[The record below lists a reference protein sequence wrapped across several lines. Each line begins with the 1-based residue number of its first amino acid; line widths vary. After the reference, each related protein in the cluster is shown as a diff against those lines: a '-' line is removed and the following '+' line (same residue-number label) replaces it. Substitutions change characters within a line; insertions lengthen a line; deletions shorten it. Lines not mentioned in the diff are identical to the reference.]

1 MRNADFLEPLIVNVL
16 GKDMTFT
23 SRLGIWDNAI
33 KAIIEKPII
42 GHAKTIA
49 TTTFHGLTFS
59 IIFNKKFAFCKTQF
73 IMDKAGDFLKSIGLY
88 ELFNK
93 EKVTIKEM
101 IDHDWNYSFINSKI
115 EERRRISIKFIEE
128 NIK

>member
-1 MRNADFLEPLIVNVL
+1 M
-16 GKDMTFT
+16 
-23 SRLGIWDNAI
+23 
-33 KAIIEKPII
+33 
-42 GHAKTIA
+42 
-49 TTTFHGLTFS
+49 TFS

>member
-1 MRNADFLEPLIVNVL
+1 
-16 GKDMTFT
+16 
-23 SRLGIWDNAI
+23 
-33 KAIIEKPII
+33 
-42 GHAKTIA
+42 
-49 TTTFHGLTFS
+49 
-59 IIFNKKFAFCKTQF
+59 
-73 IMDKAGDFLKSIGLY
+73 MDKAGDFLKSIGLY